1 MPDRS
6 ELPPG
11 DAGLG
16 VAVIAFV
23 AFCVGVL
30 AVVVGVVSLVVYQ
43 VVKEPNSPY
52 RVHYSQPGKACKQN
66 ADSPDSALILDDKT
80 GEVLYCGFFESF
92 GADPDR
98 ARGPFSASEVHQVR
112 IVSEALARDG
122 ELSEADRREV
132 QRTVESISRANGHE
146 KMSSTLTERIT
157 GRLAWGIAVG
167 LGVFACMGLLAH
179 YMEQE

>member
-11 DAGLG
+11 NAGLG
-16 VAVIAFV
+16 VAMVAFV
-23 AFCVGVL
+23 AFCVGVP

-43 VVKEPNSPY
+43 AVKEPNSPY

-66 ADSPDSALILDDKT
+66 ADAPDSALILDDKT

-92 GADPDR
+92 
-98 ARGPFSASEVHQVR
+98 
-112 IVSEALARDG
+112 G